1 MLLGDDMSC
10 NDSNVGYIY
19 ILKNPSFPNYIKIG
33 YADNVEVRVKELN
46 RTSATP
52 FAFRIYAKYK
62 VNKRLDD
69 KAVHKIIDKLN
80 PNLRARD
87 NIDGKDR
94 VREFFEMSA
103 EDAYELLYC
112 IAKINGLEDNLTL
125 VEPTEQEQND
135 EDQARTKRRTTQLPK
150 MKWLMEH
157 GIIQVGDNVY
167 LINHPDE
174 VAVVIDSNNVN
185 YKGELMS
192 FNKFGCK
199 VTGWKAIQIYAFMKK
214 VDDKYTLSQ
223 LREQKMKELKMI

>member
-1 MLLGDDMSC
+1 MNSD
-10 NDSNVGYIY
+10 VGYIY

-33 YADNVEVRVKELN
+33 YADNVETRVKELN
-46 RTSATP
+46 RSSATP

-62 VNKRLDD
+62 VHKRLDD
-69 KAVHKIIDKLN
+69 KSVHKIIDKLN

-87 NIDGKDR
+87 NVDGKDR

-112 IAKINGLEDNLTL
+112 IATINGLEENLVL

-135 EDQARTKRRTTQLPK
+135 EDQARTKRKTTQLPK
-150 MKWLMEH
+150 MNWLFEQ
-157 GIIQVGDNVY
+157 GIVNVGDKIY
-167 LINHPDE
+167 LINHPEEIAIIVD
-174 VAVVIDSNNVN
+174 NKNVL

-192 FNKFGCK
+192 FNQYGCK
-199 VTGWKAIQIYAFMKK
+199 VTGWKAIQIYAFVKK
-214 VDDKYTLSQ
+214 VDDKYTLAQ